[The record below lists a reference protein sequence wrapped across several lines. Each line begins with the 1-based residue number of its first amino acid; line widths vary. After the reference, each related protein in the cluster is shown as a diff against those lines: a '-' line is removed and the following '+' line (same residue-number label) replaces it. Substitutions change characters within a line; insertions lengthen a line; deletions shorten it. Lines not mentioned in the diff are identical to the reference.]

1 MKATSLGRSSVEV
14 TAVGFGGGPIGNLYE
29 AVDDATAAGA
39 VSAALRAGVRLFDT
53 APHYGLGLSERRLGR
68 ALAAR
73 PRGDYVLS
81 TKVGRVLVPAP
92 QDGPSRRDDEGF
104 DVPATQRRVWDF
116 SAAGVQ
122 RSLAGSLERL
132 GLDRVD
138 VVLLHD
144 PDDHWREAVEEAYP
158 TLHELRAQGV
168 VGAIGAGMNQWQ
180 MLADLIRHTDLDVVL
195 VAGRYTL
202 LDQSALDVLL
212 PLCLARGVSVL
223 AGGVFN
229 SGVLAMSDPGPGATY
244 DYAPGP
250 AELVERARRSAAV
263 CARHGVTL
271 PQAALA
277 FPSGHPAV
285 ASVVVGM
292 RSAAEVS
299 ENLAMAARPVP
310 AALWRDL
317 AAEGLLRPDA
327 PVPQGSGGLKS
338 EAPPP
343 TGVIGMPSV
352 SPPENRGPLHG
363 EVR

>member
-1 MKATSLGRSSVEV
+1 MRPTSLGRSAVEV

-29 AVDDATAAGA
+29 AVDDATAAEA
-39 VSAALRAGVRLFDT
+39 VDAALRAGLRLFDT

-68 ALAAR
+68 ALQAR
-73 PRGDYVLS
+73 PRGDFVLS
-81 TKVGRVLVPAP
+81 TKVGRVLVPR
-92 QDGPSRRDDEGF
+92 DGPSSRDDEGF

-116 SAAGVQ
+116 SAAGVR
-122 RSLAGSLERL
+122 RSLDGSLERL

-158 TLHELRAQGV
+158 ALHELRAQGV

-180 MLADLIRHTDLDVVL
+180 MLADFIRHTDLDVVL

-212 PLCLARGVSVL
+212 PLCFARGVSVL

-229 SGVLAMSDPGPGATY
+229 SGVLAMPDPGPGATY

-250 AELVERARRSAAV
+250 AELVERARRIAAV

-299 ENLAMAARPVP
+299 ENLALAARPVP
-310 AALWRDL
+310 AALWQDL
-317 AAEGLLRPDA
+317 VAEGLLRPDA
-327 PVPQGSGGLKS
+327 PVP
-338 EAPPP
+338 P
-343 TGVIGMPSV
+343 GVRGTQ
-352 SPPENRGPLHG
+352 ERGPSPLG
-363 EVR
+363 GD